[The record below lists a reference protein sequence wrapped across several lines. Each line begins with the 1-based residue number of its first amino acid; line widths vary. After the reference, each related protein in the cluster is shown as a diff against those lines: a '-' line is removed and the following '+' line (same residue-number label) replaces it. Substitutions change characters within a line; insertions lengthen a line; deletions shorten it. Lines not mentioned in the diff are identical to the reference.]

1 MIQCNHVI
9 FAGLTDMAI
18 FISCSYAYLVGP
30 SMDETECFGMVTK
43 GELTKLVDDAADL
56 IRTSVDY
63 KYILVLLFIK
73 RLSDRWK
80 EELGD
85 AKKEIIDET
94 GIDESEALMRAVG
107 EEYHSFMVP
116 ENVLW
121 DSIRKDKEK
130 LTENLSKAINQI
142 AKANRELDGVVNR
155 IDFIDFTKS
164 RENRILLEQLF
175 ALFDKFN
182 LSNKCIEGDAMGDA
196 YEHILMRFA
205 PEKAKEGEVY
215 TPREVV
221 RLMVDILSPQPGQ
234 SVYDPA
240 CGSGGM
246 LIEAYEHVKRIKGE
260 ESANRVGL
268 YGEERSPTTYALSK
282 MNTILHGIGESH
294 LEVGD
299 SLLYPKF
306 KTASG
311 LKSFDLVLANPPWA
325 QKGYGETTLK
335 QAEFKDRYSY
345 GSVPQRY
352 GDWAWIQHMLY
363 TSKSKVAVIM
373 DQGVLFR
380 TNSEKNVRSKIVDQG
395 LLEAVIL
402 LPEKIFYNAPA
413 SGVILI
419 LNKMKDSEHKDSV
432 IFIDGSKEF
441 GKHPDLRRLNILNEN
456 NIEHIVSTYK
466 KFESEEGFSKVVSAD
481 EIKEKDYNLNVGAFV
496 NRVNNENSIDLP
508 GIIEELNEIDRDL
521 GEVENK
527 LKSYLKELGYID

>member
-1 MIQCNHVI
+1 M
-9 FAGLTDMAI
+9 T
-18 FISCSYAYLVGP
+18 LV
-30 SMDETECFGMVTK
+30 DCFGKVTK
-43 GELTKLVDDAADL
+43 NDLIKLVDDAADL

-80 EELGD
+80 EEVED
-85 AKKEIIDET
+85 AKDEIMRET
-94 GIDESEALMRAVG
+94 GIDEAEALKRAVR
-107 EEYHSFMVP
+107 EEYHSYIVP

-121 DSIRKDKEK
+121 DNIKKDGN
-130 LTENLSKAINQI
+130 LTENLSKAITEI
-142 AKANRELDGVVNR
+142 AKENKELDGVVNR
-155 IDFIDFTKS
+155 IDFVDFTKS
-164 RENRILLEQLF
+164 RENRLLLEQLF
-175 ALFDKFN
+175 GLFDRYTLLN
-182 LSNKCIEGDAMGDA
+182 RCIEGDAMGDA

-221 RLMVDILSPQPGQ
+221 RLMVEILDPKPGM

-246 LIEAYEHVKRIKGE
+246 LIETYEHVKRKIGE
-260 ESANRVGL
+260 DGANRVGL
-268 YGEERSPTTYALSK
+268 YGEERSPTTYALAK
-282 MNTILHGIGESH
+282 MNTILHGISESH

-311 LKSFDLVLANPPWA
+311 LKVFDLVLANPPWA
-325 QKGYGETTLK
+325 QKGYGEETLK

-345 GSVPQRY
+345 GFVPRRY

-380 TNSEKNVRSKIVDQG
+380 GNSEKVVRKKIVDEG
-395 LLEAVIL
+395 FLEAVVL

-413 SGVILI
+413 SGVILVFD
-419 LNKMKDSEHKDSV
+419 KSKDPKKKNDVLFVDASNECQ
-432 IFIDGSKEF
+432 
-441 GKHPDLRRLNILNEN
+441 KHPDMRRLNVITDD
-456 NIEHIVSTYK
+456 NINHIISAYK
-466 KFESEEGFSKVVSAD
+466 KFESTDGFSKVVSVE
-481 EIKEKDYNLNVGAFV
+481 EIKAKDYNLNVSAYV
-496 NRVNNENSIDLP
+496 HPSDNESSIDIT
-508 GIIEELNEIDRDL
+508 GTIENLNDVNAQLTEIEGRL
-521 GEVENK
+521 NG
-527 LKSYLKELGYID
+527 YLKELGYID

>member
-1 MIQCNHVI
+1 
-9 FAGLTDMAI
+9 MA
-18 FISCSYAYLVGP
+18 VV
-30 SMDETECFGMVTK
+30 DCFGKVTK
-43 GELTKLVDDAADL
+43 NDLLRLVDDAADL

-80 EELGD
+80 EEVED
-85 AKKEIIDET
+85 AKTEITEET
-94 GIDESEALMRAVG
+94 GIDESEAVKRAVR

-121 DSIRKDKEK
+121 DNIKKDREK
-130 LTENLSKAINQI
+130 LTENLSRAINEI
-142 AKANRELDGVVNR
+142 AKENRELDGVVNR

-175 ALFDKFN
+175 ALFDKYNF
-182 LSNKCIEGDAMGDA
+182 SNKCIEGDAMGDA

-221 RLMVDILSPQPGQ
+221 RLMVDILDPQPGM

-246 LIEAYEHVKRIKGE
+246 LIEAYEHVKRKIGE
-260 ESANRVGL
+260 DSANRVGL
-268 YGEERSPTTYALSK
+268 YGEERSPTTYALAK
-282 MNTILHGIGESH
+282 MNMILHGISESH
-294 LEVGD
+294 LDVGD

-311 LKSFDLVLANPPWA
+311 LRPFDLVLANPPWT
-325 QKGYGETTLK
+325 QKGYGEQTLK
-335 QAEFKDRYSY
+335 QAEYRDRYSY
-345 GSVPQRY
+345 GYVPKSY

-380 TNSEKNVRSKIVDQG
+380 GNSEYNIRRKIVDEKN
-395 LLEAVIL
+395 LEAVIL
-402 LPEKIFYNAPA
+402 LPEKIFYNTDA

-419 LNKMKDSEHKDSV
+419 FNKNKDDKSEASV
-432 IFIDGSKEF
+432 LFIDASKEF
-441 GKHPDLRRLNILNEN
+441 TKHPEVRKLNALGES
-456 NIEHIVSTYK
+456 NIQNIISLYNRPQSVDGVSK
-466 KFESEEGFSKVVSAD
+466 KVSIE
-481 EIKEKDYNLNVGAFV
+481 EIKSKNYNLIVNAYVGPV
-496 NRVNNENSIDLP
+496 EK
-508 GIIEELNEIDRDL
+508 EEEIDIQDL
-521 GEVENK
+521 FKKIGGINDELGLVENK
-527 LKSYLKELGYID
+527 LSNFLEELGYIE

>member
-1 MIQCNHVI
+1 
-9 FAGLTDMAI
+9 MAM
-18 FISCSYAYLVGP
+18 V
-30 SMDETECFGMVTK
+30 DCFGKVTK
-43 GELTKLVDDAADL
+43 ADLIKLVDDAADL

-80 EELGD
+80 EEVED
-85 AKKEIIDET
+85 AKTEIMEET
-94 GIDESEALMRAVG
+94 GIDESEAIKRAVR

-121 DSIRKDKEK
+121 DNIRKDKEK
-130 LTENLSKAINQI
+130 LTENLSKAINEI
-142 AKANRELDGVVNR
+142 AKENKELDGVINR

-164 RENRILLEQLF
+164 RENRILLEQLI
-175 ALFDKFN
+175 ALFDKYTF
-182 LSNKCIEGDAMGDA
+182 SNRCIEGDAMGDA

-221 RLMVDILSPQPGQ
+221 RLMVDILDPQPGM

-246 LIEAYEHVKRIKGE
+246 LIEAYEHVKRKIGE
-260 ESANRVGL
+260 DGANRVGL
-268 YGEERSPTTYALSK
+268 YGEERSPTTYALAK
-282 MNTILHGIGESH
+282 MNTILHGISESH

-311 LKSFDLVLANPPWA
+311 LRPFDLVLANPPWA
-325 QKGYGETTLK
+325 QKGYGEETLK
-335 QAEFKDRYSY
+335 QAEFKDRYSD
-345 GSVPQRY
+345 GFVPQRY

-380 TNSEKNVRSKIVDQG
+380 GNSEKVIRKKVVDEKT
-395 LLEAVIL
+395 LESVIL
-402 LPEKIFYNAPA
+402 LPDKIFYNTGAA
-413 SGVILI
+413 GVVLTFNKNKQESHRDDIL
-419 LNKMKDSEHKDSV
+419 
-432 IFIDGSKEF
+432 FIDASKEF
-441 GKHPDLRRLNILNEN
+441 GKHQNIKKLNIINEENIN
-456 NIEHIVSTYK
+456 NIVSTYTD
-466 KFESEEGFSKVVSAD
+466 FESKEGFSKVVSVE
-481 EIKEKDYNLNVGAFV
+481 EIKAKDYDLNVSTYV
-496 NRVNNENSIDLP
+496 NPVNDENSIDIS
-508 GIIEELNEIDRDL
+508 GTIEGLNEINIEL
-521 GEVENK
+521 TEVEYK
-527 LKSYLKELGYID
+527 LNGYLRELGYIE

>member
-1 MIQCNHVI
+1 
-9 FAGLTDMAI
+9 MA
-18 FISCSYAYLVGP
+18 VV
-30 SMDETECFGMVTK
+30 DCFGKVTK
-43 GELTKLVDDAADL
+43 NDLINLVDDAADL

-80 EELGD
+80 EEVED
-85 AKKEIIDET
+85 AKTEITEET
-94 GIDESEALMRAVG
+94 GIDESEAVKRAVR

-121 DSIRKDKEK
+121 DNIKKDREK
-130 LTENLSKAINQI
+130 LTENLSRAINEI
-142 AKANRELDGVVNR
+142 AKENRELDGVVNR

-175 ALFDKFN
+175 ALFDKYNF
-182 LSNKCIEGDAMGDA
+182 SNKCIEGDAMGDA

-221 RLMVDILSPQPGQ
+221 RLMVDILDPQPGM

-246 LIEAYEHVKRIKGE
+246 LIEAYEHVKRKIGE
-260 ESANRVGL
+260 DSANRVGL
-268 YGEERSPTTYALSK
+268 YGEERSPTTYALAK
-282 MNTILHGIGESH
+282 MNMILHGISESH

-311 LKSFDLVLANPPWA
+311 LRPFDLVLANPPWA
-325 QKGYGETTLK
+325 QKGYGEDTLK

-345 GSVPQRY
+345 GPVPQRY

-363 TSKSKVAVIM
+363 TAKSKVAVIM
-373 DQGVLFR
+373 DQGALFR
-380 TNSEKNVRSKIVDQG
+380 SNSEKIIRKKIVDENI
-395 LLEAVIL
+395 LESVIL
-402 LPEKIFYNAPA
+402 LPEKIFYNTGAA
-413 SGVILI
+413 GVILI
-419 LNKMKDSEHKDSV
+419 FNSNKQDGHKDEV
-432 IFIDGSKEF
+432 LFIDASNEF
-441 GKHPDLRRLNILNEN
+441 GKHPNIRKLNILTDD
-456 NIEHIVSTYK
+456 NIDRIVSAYR
-466 KFESEEGFSKVVSAD
+466 KFESNDGFSKVVGVDDVKA
-481 EIKEKDYNLNVGAFV
+481 KDYNLNVSTFV
-496 NRVNNENSIDLP
+496 NPVIEENSIDMT
-508 GIIEELNEIDRDL
+508 GTIEQLNETNIDL
-521 GEVENK
+521 GEVEEK
-527 LKSYLKELGYID
+527 LNNYLKELGYID

>member
-1 MIQCNHVI
+1 
-9 FAGLTDMAI
+9 MA
-18 FISCSYAYLVGP
+18 LV
-30 SMDETECFGMVTK
+30 DCFGKVTK
-43 GELTKLVDDAADL
+43 ADLIKLVDDAADL

-80 EELGD
+80 EEVED
-85 AKKEIIDET
+85 AKTEIMEET
-94 GIDESEALMRAVG
+94 GIDESEAIKRAVR

-121 DSIRKDKEK
+121 DNIRKDKEK
-130 LTENLSKAINQI
+130 LTENLSKAINEI
-142 AKANRELDGVVNR
+142 AKENKELDGVVNR
-155 IDFIDFTKS
+155 IDFIDFTKT

-175 ALFDKFN
+175 ALFDKYNF
-182 LSNKCIEGDAMGDA
+182 SNKCIEGDAMGDA

-221 RLMVDILSPQPGQ
+221 RLMVDILDPQPGM

-246 LIEAYEHVKRIKGE
+246 LIEAYEHVKRKIGE
-260 ESANRVGL
+260 DGANRVGL
-268 YGEERSPTTYALSK
+268 YGEERSPTTYALAK
-282 MNTILHGIGESH
+282 MNTILHGISESH

-311 LKSFDLVLANPPWA
+311 LRPFDLVLANPPWA
-325 QKGYGETTLK
+325 QKGYGEETLK

-345 GSVPQRY
+345 GFVPQRY

-380 TNSEKNVRSKIVDQG
+380 GNSEKVVRKKTVDEG
-395 LLEAVIL
+395 FLEAVIL

-413 SGVILI
+413 SGVILVFD
-419 LNKMKDSEHKDSV
+419 KSKDSRKKNDVLFVDASNECQ
-432 IFIDGSKEF
+432 
-441 GKHPDLRRLNILNEN
+441 KHPDMRRLNVITDD
-456 NIEHIVSTYK
+456 NINHIISAYK
-466 KFESEEGFSKVVSAD
+466 KFESTDGFSKVVSVE
-481 EIKEKDYNLNVGAFV
+481 EIKAKDYNLNVSAYV
-496 NRVNNENSIDLP
+496 HPSDNESSID
-508 GIIEELNEIDRDL
+508 ITSTIENLNDVNAQL
-521 GEVENK
+521 TEVEGRLNG
-527 LKSYLKELGYID
+527 YLKELGYID